1 MDGLTKEE
9 LMQTPKKKHRWIFI
23 IYSVLCTLSVVNCAV
38 YVSPKSVYWCLILCI
53 YWVLFHICRAAK
65 ISTSV
70 FIAIGIVIYIF
81 IICFFLKIFVYT
93 SVTYRHPWQYE
104 KEMAPYRQYEQYV
117 SYFPETIPDCATDV
131 SFRVHS
137 GIWKDSGFI
146 TLSFTADDAYIQECK
161 ENHIPLFLEYNGY
174 NSEGLPDY
182 VIEDWKNSLCI
193 DLYPIYEEN
202 YNQYFTPDFMK
213 AFSVSKEEAVEQA
226 MGWILPRGVRL
237 TEEELHSA
245 KKYMID
251 DLHQGFIIAEDTNR
265 IIFYKDN
272 EH

>member
-1 MDGLTKEE
+1 MDELTKAE
-9 LMQTPKKKHRWIFI
+9 LKQTPKKKHRWIFT
-23 IYSVLCTLSVVNCAV
+23 IYSVLCILSIINCV
-38 YVSPKSVYWCLILCI
+38 IYVSPNSVYLCLTLCI
-53 YWVLFHICRAAK
+53 YWVLFRICRAAK
-65 ISTSV
+65 ISRSV
-70 FIAIGIVIYIF
+70 FFAVGLVLLLF
-81 IICFFLKIFVYT
+81 ISFYLKIAVYT

-104 KEMAPYRQYEQYV
+104 RVMAPYRQYERTV
-117 SYFPETIPDCATDV
+117 SYFPESIPDCATDI
-131 SFRVHS
+131 SLRVNS

-146 TLSFTADDAYIQECK
+146 TLSFNADDAYIQECK
-161 ENHIPLFLEYNGY
+161 EKHIPWVLEYNGF
-174 NSEGLPDY
+174 NSEGIPDY
-182 VIEDWKNSLCI
+182 VVEDWKKSLCI

-213 AFSVSKEEAVEQA
+213 AFSMSKEDAVERT
-226 MGWILPRGVRL
+226 MEWILPRGVRL

-251 DLHQGFIIAEDTNR
+251 DLHQGFIIVEDTNR

>member
-1 MDGLTKEE
+1 MDERTKEE
-9 LMQTPKKKHRWIFI
+9 LIQTPKKKQSRIFI
-23 IYSVLCTLSVVNCAV
+23 VYSVLCILSVVNCAV
-38 YVSPKSVYWCLILCI
+38 YVSPKSVYLCLILCI
-53 YWVLFHICRAAK
+53 YWVLFLIYRRTRVSLGASFAVGIVLLLF
-65 ISTSV
+65 IS
-70 FIAIGIVIYIF
+70 FYLKIAI
-81 IICFFLKIFVYT
+81 YT

-104 KEMAPYRQYEQYV
+104 RVMAPYRQYEQNV

-161 ENHIPLFLEYNGY
+161 ENHIPLFFEYNGY
-174 NSEGLPDY
+174 NSDGLPDY
-182 VIEDWKNSLCI
+182 VMEDWKKSLCI

-202 YNQYFTPDFMK
+202 YKQHFTPDYMK
-213 AFSVSKEEAVEQA
+213 VFSVSKEEAVEQT
-226 MGWILPRGVRL
+226 MEWILPRGVHL

-251 DLHQGFIIAEDTNR
+251 DLHQGFIIVEDTNR